1 MTARSPK
8 VSVCVPVFN
17 CDRYLREAIDSALM
31 QTYQDFELVVVD
43 NASTDGTAA
52 VVAEFDDPRVVV
64 HRNEVNIGAAGNWNR
79 AVELSRGEYVKLL
92 CADDVLEPECLAVQ
106 VSALDAAPGA
116 SLCTCARTVIGEDGK
131 AQMTRGWGGP
141 SRIVSAAV
149 ALRSVVRSGTNLMGD
164 PSAVLFRRDA
174 FDCAGEFH
182 ADAGYAIDMDLW
194 VRLLGFGDVA
204 VEARALSRYRVSSSS
219 WSVSVDSQQAHDTI
233 RVLEE
238 AARVPLSAAS
248 TFDLTMGKARARLNQ
263 WLRWVFYRV
272 FMRSGRGSRQV

>member
-1 MTARSPK
+1 MTAMSPK
-8 VSVCVPVFN
+8 VSVCIPVFN
-17 CDRYLREAIDSALM
+17 CDRYLHEAIESALS

-52 VVAEFDDPRVVV
+52 VVAGFDDPRMVV

-116 SLCTCARTVIGEDGK
+116 SLCCCARTVIGEDGS
-131 AQMTRGWGGP
+131 AQMTRRWGGA
-141 SRIVSAAV
+141 SRTVPAAV

-164 PSAVLFRRDA
+164 PSAVIFRRDA
-174 FDCAGEFH
+174 FDRAGAFH

-204 VEARALSRYRVSSSS
+204 VEARALSRYRVSGAS

-238 AARVPLSAAS
+238 AAGLPLRAAS
-248 TFDLTMGKARARLNQ
+248 MFDLTMGKARARLNQ
-263 WLRWVFYRV
+263 RLRWLFYRV
-272 FMRSGRGSRQV
+272 FMRFGWGSRTV